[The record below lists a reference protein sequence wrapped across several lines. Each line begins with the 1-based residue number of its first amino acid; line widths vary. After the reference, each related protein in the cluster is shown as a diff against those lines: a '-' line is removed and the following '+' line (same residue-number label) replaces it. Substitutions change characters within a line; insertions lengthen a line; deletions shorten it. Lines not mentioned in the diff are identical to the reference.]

1 MILEIG
7 GSERMQTRNL
17 TIVFTDI
24 KGFTPRTS
32 AQSRSATIDLI
43 REHKAL
49 LAPVIEER
57 GGRLIKTI
65 GDAFLVTFESPTD
78 AVLTGIEL
86 QRKLRERNANVAEA
100 DRIEIR
106 VAINTGEVSIEEGD
120 VYGEAV
126 NIAARIE
133 GIADANEIYFT
144 EATYLAMNKAEVP
157 SAEIGYRVLKGIPQ
171 KIKVYRVLHEG
182 ETPPPH
188 PMEIRFE
195 QAGTESVRVASLV
208 RRAAAFAVDVLLVI
222 LAVFLLTAGV
232 RSKADKKLTEIRKQA
247 ESEGFQNL
255 QDVPEGHALQSA
267 LQGVKARRDKLKKGA
282 QGIGNLLFVLYVTL
296 SLGLKGQTMGKR
308 LLNLRVLRVDGSPLK
323 IKHAFLRAIL
333 YYLSAFP
340 FFLGFAWALWDPRR
354 MAWHDKISDTAVFP
368 ARA

>member
-1 MILEIG
+1 
-7 GSERMQTRNL
+7 MQTKNL

-32 AQSRSATIDLI
+32 AQSRSATLDLI

-49 LAPVIEER
+49 LAPIFEAR

-86 QRKLRERNANVAEA
+86 QKKLRAHNTERPEA

-106 VAINTGEVSIEEGD
+106 VAINTGEVTLEEGD

-133 GIADANEIYFT
+133 GIAEANEVYFT

-182 ETPPPH
+182 ETPPEPK
-188 PMEIRFE
+188 PEIMFE
-195 QAGTESVRVASLV
+195 PAGPGAAV
-208 RRAAAFAVDVLLVI
+208 RAASFIRRGAAMAADVALVFLAVVI
-222 LAVFLLTAGV
+222 LTSDA
-232 RSKADKKLTEIRKQA
+232 RSKVNKRFAEIRKEA
-247 ESEGFQNL
+247 DAVGFQAL
-255 QDVPEGHALQSA
+255 KDVPNDHELQKTIESA
-267 LQGVKARRDKLKKGA
+267 NARRSKLKKA
-282 QGIGNLLFVLYVTL
+282 SQGIGNLIFVVYVTL
-296 SLGLKGQTMGKR
+296 ALGLKGQTLGKR
-308 LLNLRVLRVDGSPLK
+308 LMKLRVMRTDGSP
-323 IKHAFLRAIL
+323 IRMKHAFLRSLL
-333 YYLSAFP
+333 YYLSACP
-340 FFLGFAWALWDPRR
+340 LFLGFAWALWDDRR

-368 ARA
+368 ARG